1 MKRRIITRIQDWADE
16 SLRRQRQMCIRDSD
30 VRVTLIVIMLLLFGG
45 VSVYM
50 TVSSIYRIG
59 REDGQHQEKERAGRL
74 RLRNDSVINPFI
86 GLDHGTVGED

>member
-1 MKRRIITRIQDWADE
+1 MKASAVCADA
-16 SLRRQRQMCIRDSD
+16 SRLTY
-30 VRVTLIVIMLLLFGG
+30 VTLIMLLLFGG

>member
-16 SLRRQRQMCIRDSD
+16 SLRRLCGRITPD

>member
-1 MKRRIITRIQDWADE
+1 MREGME
-16 SLRRQRQMCIRDSD
+16 SHLRRLCGRITPD

-45 VSVYM
+45 VSVYV